1 MQPQYS
7 IYLIGPLGLVLVH
20 APYPAT
26 AMSNALRLAKPHFA
40 FGQRLLGY
48 SLLRSLPQQT
58 DDEHR
63 LCKEKNYTDGDV
75 VLIGFPK
82 TWLAIEHD
90 TVGREVLFIESPA
103 SQSAPVKHVGVGAFD
118 DWDVLGLL
126 PVENP
131 HSHIAGNEP
140 LLGIVGYKTSY
151 GSVTNQR
158 VCQSK
163 DRGIGR
169 TYNQRK

>member
-1 MQPQYS
+1 MEPKYS
-7 IYLIGPLGLVLVH
+7 RYLIGPLGLVLVD
-20 APYPAT
+20 APYPVT
-26 AMSNALRLAKPHFA
+26 AMSDALRLAKPHVA

-90 TVGREVLFIESPA
+90 TVGREVLFIEPPA
-103 SQSAPVKHVGVGAFD
+103 SQSAPVKHLPLRAFD
-118 DWDVLGLL
+118 
-126 PVENP
+126 
-131 HSHIAGNEP
+131 H
-140 LLGIVGYKTSY
+140 
-151 GSVTNQR
+151 
-158 VCQSK
+158 
-163 DRGIGR
+163 
-169 TYNQRK
+169 